1 MLHQRPQWLWVR
13 WWAAALV
20 VVALV
25 LQGTLPHAQELA
37 VQITERAL
45 AGAERKHGPG
55 ARLRLVSW
63 VRLMAENGGKTE
75 TEKLQIVNQF
85 FNQIPWVS
93 DPDHWGK
100 KDYWATPSEMLATN
114 GGDCED
120 YSIGKYF
127 TLIALGVPIDR
138 LKITYVKARDPN
150 PINQAHMVLTYYP
163 TPDAVPLVLDNLIP
177 EIRPATQRPDLT
189 PVYAFNG
196 DGLWVAKERSMGR
209 VASGP
214 GNISLWRDM
223 MARIG
228 KEFE

>member
-1 MLHQRPQWLWVR
+1 MFKSAFRPRL
-13 WWAAALV
+13 AAALLI
-20 VVALV
+20 VALA
-25 LQGTLPHAQELA
+25 LSFTLPWAQDAAIKLSEA
-37 VQITERAL
+37 AL
-45 AGAERKHGPG
+45 AGAARKYGPT
-55 ARLRLVSW
+55 ARLRLSAW
-63 VRLMAENGGKTE
+63 VKLMADNGGKSE
-75 TEKLQIVNQF
+75 PDKLQIVNAF

-100 KDYWATPSEMLATN
+100 PDYWATPTEMLASN

-120 YSIGKYF
+120 FSIAKYF
-127 TLIALGVPIDR
+127 TLIALGVPIER
-138 LKITYVKARDPN
+138 LRITYVKARDPN
-150 PINQAHMVLTYYP
+150 PINQAHMVLTYYDKP
-163 TPDAVPLVLDNLIP
+163 EAIPLVLDNLIP

-196 DGLWVAKERSMGR
+196 DGLWVAKERSYGR
-209 VASGP
+209 VGNGP